1 MEIQYNSLE
10 DRLISE
16 NKLSPE
22 QISEIRR
29 IFALFDTDKNGTL
42 SYPEMGLAIQGLSK
56 SIIINAK

>member
-16 NKLSPE
+16 NKLSAE

-29 IFALFDTDKNGTL
+29 IFTLFDTDKNGTL
-42 SYPEMGLAIQGLSK
+42 SYPEMGMAIQSLSK
-56 SIIINAK
+56 ST